1 MRIAVVGA
9 GLSGLAAGR
18 ALTRAGHD
26 VVVFDKGRA
35 PGGRLATRRIG
46 GATFDHGAQ
55 FFTVRNAALSAQVD
69 DWIARDLVWVWCHGF
84 GTEPD
89 GHPRYVAHRG
99 MTSLAKDLAHG
110 LDVRCNHLV
119 FTVRPDPTGG
129 WVVTIDDGTRHHLDA
144 VIVTSPVPQTF
155 SLLFEAGVE
164 LPMELFG
171 ADYERTIA
179 LLAVLDAPSAVPEP
193 GGLQSDRLHGTC
205 LSFVA
210 DNQRKGVSAVPALTL
225 HATTAWSEHH
235 WDDDRDAVAAELLR
249 AAAPFAG
256 AAAIVDHQVKRWRF
270 ATPRRIWPDACWVDE
285 TGSLVLAGDSFAGP
299 RVEGAYESGLAAA
312 AALLVRYR

>member
-9 GLSGLAAGR
+9 GLSGLAAAR
-18 ALTRAGHD
+18 ELARAGHD
-26 VVVFDKGRA
+26 VTVFDKGRS

-55 FFTVRNAALSAQVD
+55 FFTVRDAALAAQVG
-69 DWIARDLVWVWCHGF
+69 DWMARGLVRVWCHGF

-89 GHPRYVAHRG
+89 GQPRYVAAAG
-99 MTSLAKDLAHG
+99 MTSLAKDLARG

-119 FTVRPDPTGG
+119 FTIRPDPGGG
-129 WVVTIDDGTRHHLDA
+129 WVVTIDDGQRHEVDA
-144 VIVTSPVPQTF
+144 VVVTSPVPQTF

-179 LLAVLDAPSAVPEP
+179 LLAVLDAPSAVPAP
-193 GGLQSDRLHGTC
+193 GGLQAERLAGTC
-205 LSFVA
+205 FSFVG

-225 HATTAWSEHH
+225 HATAEWSQHR
-235 WDDDRDAVAAELLR
+235 WDDDRDVVAADLLR
-249 AAAPFAG
+249 EAAPFTG
-256 AAAIVDHQVKRWRF
+256 PAAIVDHQVKRWRF
-270 ATPRRIWPDACWVDE
+270 ATPRRIWPDPCWVDD
-285 TGSLVLAGDSFAGP
+285 TGSLVLAGDAFAGP

-312 AALLVRYR
+312 AALNG